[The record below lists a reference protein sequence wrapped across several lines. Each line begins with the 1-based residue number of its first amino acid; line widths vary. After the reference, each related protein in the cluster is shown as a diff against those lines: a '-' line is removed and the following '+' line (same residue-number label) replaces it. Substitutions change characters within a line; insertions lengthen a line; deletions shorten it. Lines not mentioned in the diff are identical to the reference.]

1 MPVELDVPLFSE
13 RPGLF
18 DPACFQFAGEFAM
31 LFSFCFS
38 LPAHA
43 AYLMSAISL
52 RRLIGTVPAL
62 CLIACGSVASA
73 ADAINIGSRRE
84 LFVDRHLVDSMSDGV
99 QLQVQ
104 QPEPREVVLVTGES
118 WEGNTCAYYSIFQ
131 DGDIYRMYY
140 RGSHAVDMKSAHPEV
155 TCYAESNDGIHWTKP
170 KLGIHEW
177 EGSKKNNI
185 VWTGIGTHCFVP
197 FRDANPECSADAKYK
212 AISRGRPLGK
222 KGLYVFKSPDAIH
235 WSLIRDEPV
244 ITEGYFDSQNLAFWD
259 PVTKKYVDYHRTFTN
274 KVRSILMCTSDDFV
288 TWSAPIALTYPGA
301 PNQHLYTNA
310 IRPYFAA
317 PHIRVGFPT
326 RYLPKTQQVEP
337 VFMSSRDGV
346 TFHRFSDTII
356 PQTAPEDRDGNRSNY
371 MTNGLLELP
380 GRPDELSVFA
390 TEAYYSGPD
399 SRVRR
404 FTYRKD
410 GFVALN
416 GTGEML
422 TRPLT
427 FDGNVLALNYRCAAD
442 GSVGVQL
449 CDADGEPL
457 PAFNSGEL
465 TGDLVNHRVRWL
477 SGQTLNKLSGRVV
490 RLRLSLE
497 NADVF
502 AFQFMDK

>member
-1 MPVELDVPLFSE
+1 MNTI
-13 RPGLF
+13 
-18 DPACFQFAGEFAM
+18 M
-31 LFSFCFS
+31 LCC
-38 LPAHA
+38 LT
-43 AYLMSAISL
+43 
-52 RRLIGTVPAL
+52 RTVPVL
-62 CLIACGSVASA
+62 CLIACGGAVSA
-73 ADAINIGSRRE
+73 ADAIDIGSRRE
-84 LFVDRHLVDSMSDGV
+84 LFVDRHLIDSMSDGV

-104 QPEPREVVLVTGES
+104 QPKPQEVVFVTGES

-131 DGDIYRMYY
+131 DGDVYRMYY

-155 TCYAESNDGIHWTKP
+155 TCYAESNDGIHWKKP
-170 KLGIHEW
+170 KLGLYEW
-177 EGSKKNNI
+177 EGSKENNI
-185 VWTGIGTHCFVP
+185 VWNGIGTHCFVP

-235 WSLIRDEPV
+235 WSLIKDEPV

-259 PVTKKYVDYHRTFTN
+259 PVTKQYAGYHRTFTN

-288 TWSAPIALTYPGA
+288 TWSTPVPLTYPDA

-310 IRPYFAA
+310 IRPYPAA
-317 PHIRVGFPT
+317 PHIRIGFPT

-346 TFHRFSDTII
+346 TFHRFSDAII

-380 GRPDELSVFA
+380 GRADELSVYA
-390 TEAYYSGPD
+390 TEAYYTGPD

-404 FTYRKD
+404 FSYRTD

-416 GTGEML
+416 GTGDVL

-427 FDGNVLALNYRCAAD
+427 FDGNVLSLNYRCAAN
-442 GSVGVQL
+442 GSVEVQV
-449 CDADGEPL
+449 CDAEGEPL
-457 PAFNSGEL
+457 PEFKSAEL
-465 TGDLVNHRVRWL
+465 TGDLINHRVRWL
-477 SGQTLNKLSGRVV
+477 SGQTLNRLSGRVI
-490 RLRLSLE
+490 RLRLSLN

-502 AFQFMDK
+502 ALQFMDR